1 MNKLLKSICVI
12 ALAVPALAGEITVV
26 GKGSVS
32 LPPDKMKMTFT
43 VSALDLDIAVAKR
56 RFKEYSATLAMT
68 LAKVGVATNE
78 ILTSGMQMENVKEY
92 ENSSMV
98 FKGFRFSEDYTFV
111 ARLDR
116 ARMER
121 LYTSLV
127 NSKCVEELA
136 FWFEL
141 FDSEAPRQAARAL
154 AVENA
159 REIADGI
166 AKAAGVSLGEIEEI
180 TYDFADIYHPNRY
193 LQNNCFAA
201 SDDRSI
207 TSAGSLRTLEISE
220 KVRIKWKIK

>member
-1 MNKLLKSICVI
+1 MNKLLTAICAI
-12 ALAVPALAGEITVV
+12 ALSIPAVSGEISVV
-26 GKGSVS
+26 GKGTVS
-32 LPPDKMKMTFT
+32 LPPDKMKMAFE

-56 RFKEYSATLAMT
+56 RFKEQSATLAMT

-78 ILTSGMQMENVKEY
+78 ILTSGMQMESVTEY

-98 FKGFRFSEDYTFV
+98 FKGFRFSESYTFV

-121 LYTSLV
+121 LYTALV
-127 NSKCVEELA
+127 NSKCVAELK

-141 FDSEAPRQAARAL
+141 FDNETPRQEARAL
-154 AVENA
+154 AVKNA

-180 TYDFADIYHPNRY
+180 SYNFANTDRPYQY

-201 SDDRSI
+201 ADDRSI

-220 KVRIKWKIK
+220 IVRIKWKIK